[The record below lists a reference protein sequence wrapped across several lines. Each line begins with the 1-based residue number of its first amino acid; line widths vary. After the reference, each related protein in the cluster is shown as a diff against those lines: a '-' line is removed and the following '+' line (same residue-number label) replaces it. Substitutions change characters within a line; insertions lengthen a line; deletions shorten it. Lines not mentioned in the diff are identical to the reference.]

1 MAAGRSLTPFYAA
14 LAMIVVAGAFLIS
27 RSTGRRGGLSLSPT
41 AAMPPIAGP
50 RGVAMGSDSAPI
62 EVAEY
67 SDFECPYCAR
77 FAVLQLP
84 DIEQRL
90 IATGRVRWRFMHFP
104 LDGHEKSPQAH
115 LAAAC
120 GNEQGKFWLM
130 HDAIYQGQAD
140 WASDRRPGRVLRDI
154 AQRVGLDLGRYDSC
168 VREQRAWNSVLADRR
183 LGDSLGVGATPTIFI
198 NGHRLQDVPTFDEL
212 RHLVDSIAPQ
222 AGTVPPPAAAAR
234 R

>member
-1 MAAGRSLTPFYAA
+1 MAAGRSLTPFYIA
-14 LAMIVVAGAFLIS
+14 LALIVVAGGALIS
-27 RSTGRRGGLSLSPT
+27 RSAGGRRGDLSLAPT
-41 AAMPPIAGP
+41 ATMPPIAGP
-50 RGVAMGSDSAPI
+50 RGVAMGSDSAPV

-90 IATGRVRWRFMHFP
+90 VATGRVRWRFMHFP

-120 GNEQGKFWLM
+120 ANEQGQFWRM
-130 HDAIYQGQAD
+130 HDAIYQSQAD
-140 WASDRRPGRVLRDI
+140 WVASRRPERLLRDF
-154 AQRVGLDLGRYDSC
+154 AQRLGLDMGRYDSC
-168 VREQRAWNSVLADRR
+168 VREQRAWTGVLADRR
-183 LGDSLGVGATPTIFI
+183 LGDSLGVGATPTMFI
-198 NGHRLQDVPTFDEL
+198 NGHKLQDVPTFDEL
-212 RHLVDSIAPQ
+212 RHLVDSIAPP
-222 AGTVPPPAAAAR
+222 AGTAPAPGAPR